1 MECEALSLA
10 QRQYLQQL
18 NDHFMA
24 IERQVKQD
32 ALALISHLEARVED
46 PQDALCDYEIEL
58 EVQCWL
64 RKDDPTYREDDDNI
78 LVTLTDYLT
87 TLRDPHH
94 TGIADGYNWNT
105 FHYREGHP
113 LRAEFHCWLYHCL
126 YDHRHVPWDDLLR
139 IGRLWVNMPV
149 IHQYAWDVA
158 P

>member
-94 TGIADGYNWNT
+94 TGIADG
-105 FHYREGHP
+105 
-113 LRAEFHCWLYHCL
+113 
-126 YDHRHVPWDDLLR
+126 
-139 IGRLWVNMPV
+139 
-149 IHQYAWDVA
+149 
-158 P
+158 